1 MRGVSIYAR
10 QIMQLVISY
19 KLRNHTGIHDRMT
32 TNQTSEQRWQTVV
45 DTHQDIE
52 LNNDRSDD
60 GSLVSS
66 CLEEAGQADPPP
78 ALTVKSLVVIY

>member
-1 MRGVSIYAR
+1 
-10 QIMQLVISY
+10 MQLVISY

-60 GSLVSS
+60 GSVMSS
-66 CLEEAGQADPPP
+66 CLEEAEQADPPP
-78 ALTVKSLVVIY
+78 PRHKP